1 MGLGLFQKYW
11 LDNAESHGTVALM
24 DHLINDKGSSPG
36 WRRAVALLRF
46 HSQLDLLNADGWQTV
61 CVRNLRAPLKIH
73 ISSLPRRRESSQI
86 NKLDSRLRG
95 NDEFLEVPLTLNN
108 RLPEHNIM
116 ITIDDEYA
124 DNLAA
129 SEKLQKHGM
138 HTTWFIMS
146 GSIGRKPV
154 WPNDGRPDGRCVNAV
169 REVGYRAA
177 CATRTGWALLDGA
190 PHQLRR
196 LTVFNSD
203 TTSSLA
209 RKLFF
214 GSNDASWHT
223 VSRYA
228 LQRVTSRMIGRRAT

>member
-11 LDNAESHGTVALM
+11 LNNAESHGTVALM

-61 CVRNLRAPLKIH
+61 CVRNL
-73 ISSLPRRRESSQI
+73 
-86 NKLDSRLRG
+86 
-95 NDEFLEVPLTLNN
+95 TLNN

-129 SEKLQKHGM
+129 SEKLQKHGK
-138 HTTWFIMS
+138 HTTWFIVS

-177 CATRTGWALLDGA
+177 CATRTGWELLDGA
-190 PHQLRR
+190 SHQLRR

-214 GSNDASWHT
+214 GSNDASWHA

>member
-1 MGLGLFQKYW
+1 MGLGLLQKYW
-11 LDNAESHGTVALM
+11 LNNAESHGTVALM

-36 WRRAVALLRF
+36 WRMAVALLRF
-46 HSQLDLLNADGWQTV
+46 HSQLDLLNADDWQTV
-61 CVRNLRAPLKIH
+61 CVRNL
-73 ISSLPRRRESSQI
+73 
-86 NKLDSRLRG
+86 
-95 NDEFLEVPLTLNN
+95 TLNN
-108 RLPEHNIM
+108 RLSEHSIV
-116 ITIDDEYA
+116 ITIDDEYE

-129 SEKLQKHGM
+129 SEKLKKHGM
-138 HTTWFIMS
+138 HTTWFMVS

-169 REVGYRAA
+169 RKVGYRAA

-214 GSNDASWHT
+214 GSNDASWHA